1 MDNKNNEGNT
11 KNKEEIL
18 KNKHIE
24 HTYDKILSSIREL
37 EKLSLKDYIIIVL
50 LSLLLILNIS
60 SQIFGGFG
68 KKDIKKISERVSRL
82 ERKILTPEELE
93 GIGSEDLNKSDKKDD
108 KNQQKTVAIE
118 DNTAKIKELK
128 EKIKNDTTGIN
139 QDKVKTY
146 YVRPGDALETVVW
159 KCYKTKDRST
169 VQALGEYNNLNP
181 EKLEIYVDQ
190 GLKVP
195 LLQDLYKWY
204 AHHKEL
210 KEELKKLSEK
220 EK

>member
-37 EKLSLKDYIIIVL
+37 EKLSLKDYIIIGL

-108 KNQQKTVAIE
+108 KNQKKAVAIE

>member
-37 EKLSLKDYIIIVL
+37 EKLSLKDYIIIGL

>member
-18 KNKHIE
+18 KSKHIE

-37 EKLSLKDYIIIVL
+37 GKISVKDYIIIGL
-50 LSLLLILNIS
+50 LSLIIILNIS

-68 KKDIKKISERVSRL
+68 KKDMKRITERVSRL
-82 ERKILTPEELE
+82 EKKILTPEELE
-93 GIGSEDLNKSDKKDD
+93 GIGSEDLDKSNKKDE
-108 KNQQKTVAIE
+108 NVQKVLVTE
-118 DNTAKIKELK
+118 DNTEKIKELK
-128 EKIKNDTTGIN
+128 DKIKNDTTGIN
-139 QDKVKTY
+139 QDKVKIY
-146 YVRPGDALETVVW
+146 YVRHGDALETVVW

-181 EKLEIYVDQ
+181 EQLGIYVDQ
-190 GLKVP
+190 ELKIP

-220 EK
+220 ER